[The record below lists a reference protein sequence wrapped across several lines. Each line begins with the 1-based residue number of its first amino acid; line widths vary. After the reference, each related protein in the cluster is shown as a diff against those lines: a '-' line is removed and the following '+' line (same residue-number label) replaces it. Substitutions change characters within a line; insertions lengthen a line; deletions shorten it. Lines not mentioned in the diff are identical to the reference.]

1 MKIPAMTE
9 TLKLLQLL
17 DDKFIEQRFREEL
30 KAAGVSRS
38 SIPKRLYR
46 AHLEAFAVGWRK
58 SILNTWQNK
67 TVK

>member
-1 MKIPAMTE
+1 MSSSNDL
-9 TLKLLQLL
+9 LKLL

-58 SILNTWQNK
+58 SVLNTLQNK